1 MRRFARSLVVMMLL
15 LGLAA
20 APGQTVIAQEA
31 TPDAVTV
38 MATHPLVGT
47 WQQHALEGPAVTG
60 VVVFH
65 ADGTMVATSPYRG
78 VRVGIWRPTGERTA
92 ELVLIELLP
101 IGMDAN
107 LTPEGEEVG
116 TMTYLETVTIDETG
130 NTVSFDGIYDMRD
143 ASSVRLGGP
152 LYSGSLT
159 LAPATRVTFDQ
170 NPSTG
175 STTAAT
181 PAA

>member
-1 MRRFARSLVVMMLL
+1 MRRFARSLVVVMLL

-101 IGMDAN
+101 IGMEAN

-116 TMTYLETVTIDETG
+116 AVTYLETATIDEKG
-130 NTVSFDGIYDMRD
+130 NTVSFDGIYDTRD
-143 ASSVRLGGP
+143 ASLDPLTGP
-152 LYSGSLT
+152 HSFGSLT
-159 LAPATRVTFDQ
+159 LAPATRVTFGQVPGRD
-170 NPSTG
+170 STMA
-175 STTAAT
+175 TT